1 MKKHGGDIDKFVG
14 DEIMALFKDPVSA
27 ISAAVEIQSEMK
39 KIKQNIHNLTI
50 GISVHIGEVVS
61 GDVGSLEHKDY
72 TVIGDTVNTAARLQ
86 AVALGGEIIVSEAVK
101 DFPKIQERFI
111 LEYKD
116 NLLLKGKSKQIK
128 TYKVLSSR

>member
-1 MKKHGGDIDKFVG
+1 
-14 DEIMALFKDPVSA
+14 MALFKDPVSA